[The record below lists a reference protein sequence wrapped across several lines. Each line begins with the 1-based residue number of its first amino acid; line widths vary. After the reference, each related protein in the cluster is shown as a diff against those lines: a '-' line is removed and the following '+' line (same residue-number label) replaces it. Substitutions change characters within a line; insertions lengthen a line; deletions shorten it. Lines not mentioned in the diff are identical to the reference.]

1 MIKILLT
8 GDNHIGRRYEGR
20 TEKLSKA
27 RIDALTDIVA
37 LANQEHCDLLVVAG
51 DLFDRDY
58 SISKKSIIRP
68 VTEAFGQF
76 GGKVLVL
83 PGNHD
88 YYTEDSKLWKDFQE
102 ETDAFGNILLLNRFE
117 PYDVGEPE
125 NPVIVYPAF
134 CQSKHSESNNLQ
146 WIKDAQM
153 PEDATC
159 RIGIAHGAIEGLSL
173 DKEGKYFLM
182 TRDELESIP
191 VDAWLI
197 GHTHMPY
204 PPDLSCENYRE
215 DTRIFNAGTHMQTD
229 VHCNSEGNVFLIE
242 IDNVFG
248 TKKTVRCKQQ
258 IVGKLRFYRET
269 VVLYGD
275 NDQMDLLEKTLSQ
288 RTEKIPDFSSVDI
301 ILKGTVSQEEYQQRE
316 AIYRRVLGRFLE
328 DTVDDSALSELIT
341 VDMIRRRYSEISFP
355 AKLLES
361 LLDEPKEVQ
370 LLYDLLEDCEDK

>member
-76 GGKVLVL
+76 AGKVLVL

-88 YYTEDSKLWKDFQE
+88 YYTEDSKLWRDFQE
-102 ETDAFGNILLLNRFE
+102 EADAFGNILLLNRFE

-153 PEDATC
+153 PEDAAC

-215 DTRIFNAGTHMQTD
+215 DTRIFNAGTHVQTD

-242 IDNVFG
+242 IDNVSG
-248 TKKTVRCKQQ
+248 TKKTVRCKRQV
-258 IVGKLRFYRET
+258 VGKLRFYRET

-275 NDQMDLLEKTLSQ
+275 NDQTDLLEKTLTQ

-316 AIYRRVLGRFLE
+316 TIYRRVLGRFLE
-328 DTVDDSALSELIT
+328 HTVDDSALSELIT

-370 LLYDLLEDCEDK
+370 LLYDLLEDYKDK